1 MFYNRTCSPSPYFKV
16 TYPVTAPSVFKA
28 TCLVRGPALRHR
40 ISRLPISLQDLNTHR
55 SLRSPDLLQH
65 LFFLDNHALPLS
77 LFYPTR
83 HQSSHHPTQ
92 VAPAPNVGKQVVKP
106 KPEAGRP
113 SGYKVDVALLLFTD
127 KASEGA
133 NAAPWIP
140 LAYRY
145 VFSESNI
152 ILWAQVVVF
161 ERLQAFQESK

>member
-28 TCLVRGPALRHR
+28 TRGPALRHR

-55 SLRSPDLLQH
+55 SLRSSDLLQH
-65 LFFLDNHALPLS
+65 LFFLNNHALSLS

-92 VAPAPNVGKQVVKP
+92 VALAPNVGKQVIKP

-133 NAAPWIP
+133 NAAHIGTYFRSPIS
-140 LAYRY
+140 
-145 VFSESNI
+145 F
-152 ILWAQVVVF
+152 F
-161 ERLQAFQESK
+161 GHRLLYLKDSKHFKNLNDSLNKQR